1 MNWWN
6 ERDSNP
12 HLPLARRGLSQIELS
27 SHQGRRPPSLKLRR
41 AAFAIKVGHASRSA
55 GGAKAGA
62 WGRFR
67 AHLSAFSA
75 RRFHQISFPGE
86 LVRTAGIEPTPPE
99 WRSGTLPLSHVR
111 MVRPRG
117 FEPLVGRPACFAR
130 RRFYR
135 PVAGKGR
142 QLQKPIEITAAVW
155 PPPGR
160 RGASIATVFVVKRTI
175 EVTLIRRL

>member
-1 MNWWN
+1 MAPKGIGDPRNWWN

-12 HLPLARRGLSQIELS
+12 HLPLARRGLSQLSYHPIEV
-27 SHQGRRPPSLKLRR
+27 
-41 AAFAIKVGHASRSA
+41 I
-55 GGAKAGA
+55 GA

-155 PPPGR
+155 PPPRR
-160 RGASIATVFVVKRTI
+160 RGASIATVCVVKRTI
-175 EVTLIRRL
+175 EVALISRL